1 MTTFTLPYG
10 QSHLDFELPD
20 ACPADLIEPS
30 LVAGAENPTL
40 AVEEALDA
48 PIHAPRLEKFSGS
61 KSAAVAVNDKT
72 RPVPYEYLLPPLLQR
87 LEASGIAPER
97 ITLIIATGLHPVI
110 HAEDWASF
118 IPRNVLERYSVVC
131 HDADEREDLSS
142 LGTTQRGTPVWVNRR
157 FLQADLRIVTG
168 NVEPHQFQGFSGGA
182 KGAAIGL
189 AGRATIDH
197 NHSLMLDPNARL
209 GLFHGNPARED
220 VEEIGRRIGI
230 HFALNAILGEKREI
244 VRVLAGDPHALM
256 DVGIP
261 IVRTTCQVRVQH
273 PYDLVIASPG
283 GHPKDINLYQSQKAL
298 AHASLITRDHG
309 TIILVAAC
317 AEGSG
322 SQDYEVWVNG
332 VSSHKEVFERFKQ
345 EGFRV
350 GPHKAFQIAR
360 DGCRI
365 RVLLFSEMPPDSVRR
380 LLLTPVAE
388 LNEAVALGLKG
399 IEGSKA
405 RIGVMPRANE
415 TIPCLV

>member
-10 QSHLDFELPD
+10 QSEVDFKIPGGR
-20 ACPADLIEPS
+20 PADLIEPS
-30 LVAGAENPTL
+30 LTAGVENPRL
-40 AVEEALDA
+40 AVDEALDA
-48 PIHAPRLEKFSGS
+48 PIGAARLEEFGGTKTVSI
-61 KSAAVAVNDKT
+61 AVNDKT

-87 LEASGIAPER
+87 LEASGISPES
-97 ITLIIATGLHPVI
+97 ITFVIATGLHPAI
-110 HAEDWASF
+110 KEEEWASF
-118 IPRNVLERYSVVC
+118 IPRNVLGRYSVIC
-131 HDADEREDLSS
+131 HDADQKDELSY
-142 LGTTQRGTPVWVNRR
+142 LGKTQRDTPVWINRR

-168 NVEPHQFQGFSGGA
+168 NIEPHQFQGFSGGA

-197 NHSLMLDPNARL
+197 NHSLMLHSKARL
-209 GLFHGNPARED
+209 GLFQGNPARED
-220 VEEIGRRIGI
+220 VEEIGRKIGI
-230 HFALNAILGEKREI
+230 HFALNAILGAKREI

-261 IVRTTCQVRVQH
+261 IVRTTCQVKVRH

-298 AHASLITRDHG
+298 AHASLITRDQG

-317 AEGSG
+317 PEGSG
-322 SQDYEVWVNG
+322 SEDYEAWMND
-332 VSSHKEVFERFKQ
+332 VSSHEKVIKRFEQ

-360 DGCRI
+360 DASRV

-380 LLLTPVAE
+380 FLLAPIAE
-388 LNEAVALGLKG
+388 LNEAIALTLKR
-399 IEGSKA
+399 IEPKA